1 MANTDQTTIAEVY
14 ARSLLELA
22 IAAGELDTIDH
33 EFAEFAEL
41 LQADPDFKAFVTAR
55 VIDPDQRRKSLDTM
69 FQGRMSELLLNTL
82 LNTLHVLN
90 NKDRLEIVGEVQ
102 RLYHELTLKQQAIVE
117 VHVSAAEPLSD
128 VMRTRLQQ
136 LMESRTGR
144 TVRLAEHVEPALLG
158 GLIVRVGDEQIDM
171 SVARQLRRFQDRLL
185 EHAQQH
191 IHADTALFEGAT
203 EY

>member
-22 IAAGELDTIDH
+22 IGRGESDTIDR
-33 EFAEFAEL
+33 EFADFAEL
-41 LQADPDFKAFVTAR
+41 LQADADFQAFVTAR
-55 VIDPDQRRKSLDTM
+55 EIDPDQRRASLDVM

-82 LNTLHVLN
+82 HVLN
-90 NKDRLEIVGEVQ
+90 DKGRLEIVGEVQ
-102 RLYHELTLKQQAIVE
+102 RLYHELTLQQQAIVE
-117 VHVSAAEPLSD
+117 VYVSAAEPLSV

-144 TVRLAEHVEPALLG
+144 TVRLTEHVEPTLLG

-171 SVARQLRRFQDRLL
+171 SVARQLRRFQERVL
-185 EHAQQH
+185 EQAQQH
-191 IHADTALFEGAT
+191 IHAGTELFEGAT
-203 EY
+203 NY

>member
-1 MANTDQTTIAEVY
+1 
-14 ARSLLELA
+14 
-22 IAAGELDTIDH
+22 
-33 EFAEFAEL
+33 
-41 LQADPDFKAFVTAR
+41 
-55 VIDPDQRRKSLDTM
+55 VIDPDQRRESLDVM
-69 FQGRMSELLLNTL
+69 FQGRMSALLLNTL
-82 LNTLHVLN
+82 HILN

-102 RLYHELTLKQQAIVE
+102 RLYHELTLEQQAIVE
-117 VHVSAAEPLSD
+117 VHVSAAEPLSE

-171 SVARQLRRFQDRLL
+171 SVARQLRRFQERLL

-191 IHADTALFEGAT
+191 IHAGTELFEGAT
-203 EY
+203 KY

>member
-1 MANTDQTTIAEVY
+1 MATTDETTIAEVY

-22 IAAGELDTIDH
+22 DAAGEPDTIDREFT
-33 EFAEFAEL
+33 EFAAL
-41 LQADPDFKAFVTAR
+41 LRADASFKAFVTAR
-55 VIDPDQRRKSLDTM
+55 VIDPDQRRKSLDVM

-82 LNTLHVLN
+82 HVLN
-90 NKDRLEIVGEVQ
+90 NKGRLDIVGEVQ

-144 TVRLAEHVEPALLG
+144 TVRLAEHVEPDLLG

-171 SVARQLRRFQDRLL
+171 TVARQLRRFQETLM

-191 IHADTALFEGAT
+191 IHAGTELFEGAT

>member
-22 IAAGELDTIDH
+22 IGRGESDTIDR
-33 EFAEFAEL
+33 EFAEFAVL
-41 LQADPDFKAFVTAR
+41 LQGDADFQAFVTAR
-55 VIDPDQRRKSLDTM
+55 VIDPDQRRASLDVM
-69 FQGRMSELLLNTL
+69 FQGRMSELL

-102 RLYHELTLKQQAIVE
+102 RLYHELTLEQQAIVE

-144 TVRLAEHVEPALLG
+144 TVRLSEHVEPALLG

-171 SVARQLRRFQDRLL
+171 SVARQLRRFQERLL

-191 IHADTALFEGAT
+191 IHAGTELFEGAT

>member
-1 MANTDQTTIAEVY
+1 MATTDQTTIAEVY

-22 IAAGELDTIDH
+22 MGRGESDTIDR
-33 EFAEFAEL
+33 EFAEFAAL
-41 LQADPDFKAFVTAR
+41 LQADPDFRAFVTAR
-55 VIDPDQRRKSLDTM
+55 VIDADQRRKSLDVM
-69 FQGRMSELLLNTL
+69 FQGRMSELL

-102 RLYHELTLKQQAIVE
+102 RLYHDLTLEQQAIVE

-144 TVRLAEHVEPALLG
+144 TVRLAEHVDPAILG

-171 SVARQLRRFQDRLL
+171 SVARQLRRFQKTLL

-191 IHADTALFEGAT
+191 IHAGTELFEGAT

>member
-14 ARSLLELA
+14 ARSLLGLA
-22 IAAGELDTIDH
+22 TERGESDTIDR
-33 EFAEFAEL
+33 EFAEFAAHL
-41 LQADPDFKAFVTAR
+41 KADPDFKAFVTAR
-55 VIDPDQRRKSLDTM
+55 VIDPDQRRKSLDVM
-69 FQGRMSELLLNTL
+69 FQGRMSELL

-102 RLYHELTLKQQAIVE
+102 RLYHELTLEQQAIVE

-136 LMESRTGR
+136 LMESRTGS
-144 TVRLAEHVEPALLG
+144 TVRLAEHVEPTLLG

-171 SVARQLRRFQDRLL
+171 TVARQLRRFQERLL
-185 EHAQQH
+185 ELAEQH
-191 IHADTALFEGAT
+191 IHAGTELFEGAT
-203 EY
+203 NY

>member
-22 IAAGELDTIDH
+22 MGRGESDTIDL
-33 EFAEFAEL
+33 EFAEFAAL
-41 LQADPDFKAFVTAR
+41 LKADPDFKAFVTAR

-69 FQGRMSELLLNTL
+69 FQGRMSDLLLHA
-82 LNTLHVLN
+82 LHVLN
-90 NKDRLEIVGEVQ
+90 NKDRLEIVSEVQ

-144 TVRLAEHVEPALLG
+144 TVRLTERVESALLG

-171 SVARQLRRFQDRLL
+171 TVARQLRRFQETLL

-191 IHADTALFEGAT
+191 IHAGTELFEGAT
-203 EY
+203 DY

>member
-14 ARSLLELA
+14 ARSLLKLA
-22 IAAGELDTIDH
+22 IGRGESDTIDR
-33 EFAEFAEL
+33 EFAEFAGHL
-41 LQADPDFKAFVTAR
+41 KADPDFKALVTAR
-55 VIDPDQRRKSLDTM
+55 VIDPDQRRKSLDVM
-69 FQGRMSELLLNTL
+69 FQGRMSELLLNA
-82 LNTLHVLN
+82 LHVLN
-90 NKDRLEIVGEVQ
+90 NKGRLEIVGEVQ
-102 RLYHELTLKQQAIVE
+102 RLYHELTLEQQAIVE

-144 TVRLAEHVEPALLG
+144 TVRLAEHVEPTLLG
-158 GLIVRVGDEQIDM
+158 GLIVRVGDEQMDM
-171 SVARQLRRFQDRLL
+171 SVARQLRRFQERLL

-191 IHADTALFEGAT
+191 IHAGTELFEGAT

>member
-14 ARSLLELA
+14 ARSLLGLA
-22 IAAGELDTIDH
+22 TERGESDTIDS
-33 EFAEFAEL
+33 EFAEFAGHL
-41 LQADPDFKAFVTAR
+41 KADPDFKAFVTAR
-55 VIDPDQRRKSLDTM
+55 VIDADQRRKSLDVM

-82 LNTLHVLN
+82 HILN

-102 RLYHELTLKQQAIVE
+102 RLYHELTLEQQAIVE
-117 VHVSAAEPLSD
+117 VHVSVAEPLSD

-191 IHADTALFEGAT
+191 IHAGTDLFEGAT
-203 EY
+203 NY

>member
-1 MANTDQTTIAEVY
+1 MATTDQTTIAEVY

-22 IAAGELDTIDH
+22 IGRGESDAIDR
-33 EFAEFAEL
+33 EFAEFAAH

-55 VIDPDQRRKSLDTM
+55 VIDADQRRKSLDIM

-82 LNTLHVLN
+82 HVLN
-90 NKDRLEIVGEVQ
+90 SKDRLEIVGEVQ
-102 RLYHELTLKQQAIVE
+102 RLYHDLTLEQQAIVE

-144 TVRLAEHVEPALLG
+144 TVRLAEHVDPAILG

-171 SVARQLRRFQDRLL
+171 SVARQLRRFQKTLL

-191 IHADTALFEGAT
+191 IHAGTELFEGAT

>member
-22 IAAGELDTIDH
+22 TARGESDTIDL
-33 EFAEFAEL
+33 EFAEFATL
-41 LQADPDFKAFVTAR
+41 LKADPDFNAFVTAR
-55 VIDPDQRRKSLDTM
+55 VIDLEQRRKSLDVM
-69 FQGRMSELLLNTL
+69 FQGRMSEML

-90 NKDRLEIVGEVQ
+90 NKDRLEIVSEVQ

-144 TVRLAEHVEPALLG
+144 TVRLTERVEPAMLG

-171 SVARQLRRFQDRLL
+171 SVARQLRRFQDRLM
-185 EHAQQH
+185 EQARQH
-191 IHADTALFEGAT
+191 IHAGTKLFEGAT

>member
-22 IAAGELDTIDH
+22 IGRGESDTIDR
-33 EFAEFAEL
+33 EFAEFAMHL
-41 LQADPDFKAFVTAR
+41 KADPDFKAFVTAR
-55 VIDPDQRRKSLDTM
+55 VIDPDQRRKSLDVM
-69 FQGRMSELLLNTL
+69 FQGRMSELLLNA
-82 LNTLHVLN
+82 LHVLN
-90 NKDRLEIVGEVQ
+90 NKGRLEIVGEVQ
-102 RLYHELTLKQQAIVE
+102 RLYHELTLEQQAIVE

-144 TVRLAEHVEPALLG
+144 TVRLAEHVEPKVLG

-171 SVARQLRRFQDRLL
+171 SVARQLRRFQERLL

-191 IHADTALFEGAT
+191 IHAGTALFEGAT

>member
-22 IAAGELDTIDH
+22 IGRGESDVIDR
-33 EFAEFAEL
+33 EFAEFAVL

-55 VIDPDQRRKSLDTM
+55 VIDADQRRKSLDVM
-69 FQGRMSELLLNTL
+69 FQGRMSELL

-102 RLYHELTLKQQAIVE
+102 RLYHDLTLEQQAIVE

-144 TVRLAEHVEPALLG
+144 TVRLAEHVDPAILG

-171 SVARQLRRFQDRLL
+171 SVARQLRRFQERLL

-191 IHADTALFEGAT
+191 IHAGTELFEGAT

>member
-22 IAAGELDTIDH
+22 IGRGESDTIDR
-33 EFAEFAEL
+33 EFAEFAAL

-55 VIDPDQRRKSLDTM
+55 VIDPDQRRKSLDVM
-69 FQGRMSELLLNTL
+69 FQGRMSELLLNA
-82 LNTLHVLN
+82 LHVLN

-102 RLYHELTLKQQAIVE
+102 RLYHELTLEQQAIVE

-136 LMESRTGR
+136 LMESRTGS
-144 TVRLAEHVEPALLG
+144 TVRLVERVDPQVLG

-171 SVARQLRRFQDRLL
+171 SVARQLRRFQERLL

-191 IHADTALFEGAT
+191 IHAGTELFEGAT
-203 EY
+203 NY

>member
-22 IAAGELDTIDH
+22 TARGESDTIDL
-33 EFAEFAEL
+33 EFAEFATL
-41 LQADPDFKAFVTAR
+41 LKADPDFKAFVTAR

-69 FQGRMSELLLNTL
+69 FQGRMSDLLLNA
-82 LNTLHVLN
+82 LHVLN

-102 RLYHELTLKQQAIVE
+102 RQYHDLTLKQQAIVE

-144 TVRLAEHVEPALLG
+144 TVRLTERVEPAMLG

-171 SVARQLRRFQDRLL
+171 SVARQLRRFQETLM

-191 IHADTALFEGAT
+191 IHAGTKLFEGAT

>member
-1 MANTDQTTIAEVY
+1 LANTDQTTIAEVY

-22 IAAGELDTIDH
+22 TGRGESDAIDR
-33 EFAEFAEL
+33 EFAEFAAL

-55 VIDPDQRRKSLDTM
+55 VIDADQRRESLDVM

-82 LNTLHVLN
+82 HVLN
-90 NKDRLEIVGEVQ
+90 DKDRLEIVSEVQ
-102 RLYHELTLKQQAIVE
+102 RLYHDLTLEQQAIVE
-117 VHVSAAEPLSD
+117 VHVSVAEPLSD

-144 TVRLAEHVEPALLG
+144 TVRLAEHVDPALLG

-171 SVARQLRRFQDRLL
+171 SVARQLRRFQERLL

-191 IHADTALFEGAT
+191 IHAGTELFEGAT

>member
-1 MANTDQTTIAEVY
+1 MANTDQTTIAEMY

-22 IAAGELDTIDH
+22 TGRGESDAIDR
-33 EFAEFAEL
+33 EFAEFAAL

-55 VIDPDQRRKSLDTM
+55 VIDADQRRESLDVM

-82 LNTLHVLN
+82 HVMN
-90 NKDRLEIVGEVQ
+90 SKDRLEIVSEVQ
-102 RLYHELTLKQQAIVE
+102 RLYHDLTLEQQAIVE

-144 TVRLAEHVEPALLG
+144 TVRLAEHVDPAILG

-171 SVARQLRRFQDRLL
+171 SVARQLRRFQKSVL

-191 IHADTALFEGAT
+191 IHAGTELFEGAT
-203 EY
+203 KY

>member
-22 IAAGELDTIDH
+22 IGRGESDVIDR
-33 EFAEFAEL
+33 EFAEFAAL

-55 VIDPDQRRKSLDTM
+55 VIDADQRRKSLDVM
-69 FQGRMSELLLNTL
+69 FQGRMSELL

-102 RLYHELTLKQQAIVE
+102 RLYHELTLQQQAIVE
-117 VHVSAAEPLSD
+117 VHVRAAEPLSD

-144 TVRLAEHVEPALLG
+144 TVRLAEHVDPAILG

-171 SVARQLRRFQDRLL
+171 SVARQLHRFQKRLL
-185 EHAQQH
+185 EHAQQN
-191 IHADTALFEGAT
+191 IHAGTELFEGAT

>member
-22 IAAGELDTIDH
+22 IGRGESDTIDR
-33 EFAEFAEL
+33 EFAEFAAL
-41 LQADPDFKAFVTAR
+41 LQGDADFKAFVTAR
-55 VIDPDQRRKSLDTM
+55 VIDPDQRRASLDVM
-69 FQGRMSELLLNTL
+69 FQGRMSELL

-102 RLYHELTLKQQAIVE
+102 RLYHELTLEQQAIVE

-171 SVARQLRRFQDRLL
+171 TVARQLRRFQERIL

-191 IHADTALFEGAT
+191 IHAGTELFEGAT
-203 EY
+203 KY

>member
-22 IAAGELDTIDH
+22 IGHGELDAIDR
-33 EFAEFAEL
+33 EFAEFAAL

-55 VIDPDQRRKSLDTM
+55 VIDPDQRCRSLDVM

-82 LNTLHVLN
+82 HVMN
-90 NKDRLEIVGEVQ
+90 SKDRLEIVGEVQ
-102 RLYHELTLKQQAIVE
+102 RLYHELTLQQQAIVE
-117 VHVSAAEPLSD
+117 VHVRAAEPLSD

-144 TVRLAEHVEPALLG
+144 TVRLAEHVDPAILG

-171 SVARQLRRFQDRLL
+171 SVARQLHRFQKRLL

-191 IHADTALFEGAT
+191 IHAGTELFEGAT

>member
-22 IAAGELDTIDH
+22 IGRGESDAIDR
-33 EFAEFAEL
+33 EFAEFAAH

-55 VIDPDQRRKSLDTM
+55 VIDADQRRKSLDVM
-69 FQGRMSELLLNTL
+69 FQGRMSELL

-102 RLYHELTLKQQAIVE
+102 RLYHELTLEQQAIVE

-144 TVRLAEHVEPALLG
+144 TVRLAEHVDPAILG

-171 SVARQLRRFQDRLL
+171 SVARQLRRFQKSVL

-191 IHADTALFEGAT
+191 IHAGTELFEGAT
-203 EY
+203 KY

>member
-22 IAAGELDTIDH
+22 IGRGESDAIDR
-33 EFAEFAEL
+33 EFAEFAAL

-55 VIDPDQRRKSLDTM
+55 VIDADQRRESLDVM

-82 LNTLHVLN
+82 HVMN
-90 NKDRLEIVGEVQ
+90 SKDRLEIVSEVQ
-102 RLYHELTLKQQAIVE
+102 RLYHDLTLEQQAIVE
-117 VHVSAAEPLSD
+117 VHVSVAEPLSD

-144 TVRLAEHVEPALLG
+144 TVRLAEHVDPTLLG

-171 SVARQLRRFQDRLL
+171 SVARQLRRFQKRLL

-191 IHADTALFEGAT
+191 IHAGTELFEGAT

>member
-22 IAAGELDTIDH
+22 IGRGESDAIDR
-33 EFAEFAEL
+33 EFAEFAAL

-55 VIDPDQRRKSLDTM
+55 VIDADQRRKSLDVM
-69 FQGRMSELLLNTL
+69 FQGRMSELL

-102 RLYHELTLKQQAIVE
+102 RLYHDLTLEQQAIVE

-144 TVRLAEHVEPALLG
+144 TVRLAEHVDPAILG

-191 IHADTALFEGAT
+191 IHAGTELFEGAT

>member
-22 IAAGELDTIDH
+22 MGRGESDTIDL
-33 EFAEFAEL
+33 EFAEFAAHL
-41 LQADPDFKAFVTAR
+41 KADPDFKAFVTAR
-55 VIDPDQRRKSLDTM
+55 VIDPDQRRKSLDVM

-82 LNTLHVLN
+82 HALN
-90 NKDRLEIVGEVQ
+90 NKGRLEIVGEVQ
-102 RLYHELTLKQQAIVE
+102 RLYHELTLEQQAIVE

-136 LMESRTGR
+136 LMESRTGS
-144 TVRLAEHVEPALLG
+144 TVRLAEHVEPMLLG

-171 SVARQLRRFQDRLL
+171 SVARQLRRFQESLL
-185 EHAQQH
+185 KQAQQH
-191 IHADTALFEGAT
+191 IHAGTELFEGAT
-203 EY
+203 NY

>member
-14 ARSLLELA
+14 ARSLLGLA
-22 IAAGELDTIDH
+22 TERGESDTIDS
-33 EFAEFAEL
+33 EFAEFAGHL
-41 LQADPDFKAFVTAR
+41 KADPDFKAFVTAR
-55 VIDPDQRRKSLDTM
+55 VIDADQRRKSLDVM

-82 LNTLHVLN
+82 HILN

-102 RLYHELTLKQQAIVE
+102 RLYHELTLEQQAIVE
-117 VHVSAAEPLSD
+117 VHVSVAEPLSD

-171 SVARQLRRFQDRLL
+171 SVARQLRRFQERLL
-185 EHAQQH
+185 EHAQQR
-191 IHADTALFEGAT
+191 IHAGTDLFEGAT
-203 EY
+203 NY